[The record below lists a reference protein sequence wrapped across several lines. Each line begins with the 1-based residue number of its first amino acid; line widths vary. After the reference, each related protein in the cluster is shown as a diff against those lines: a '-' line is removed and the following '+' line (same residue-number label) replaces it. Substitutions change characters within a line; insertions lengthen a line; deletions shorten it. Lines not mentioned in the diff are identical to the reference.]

1 MAYDNIFCANGL
13 EHGSRDFACISAVCE
28 FVAVLS
34 AEVSPSMVVAEH
46 AAYGM
51 LVDEGGRYNY
61 VSVFELV
68 VEASQ
73 YVVGKSECF
82 EEGGIHFP
90 VGGDDSISAHGRSFV
105 V

>member
-13 EHGSRDFACISAVCE
+13 EHGSRDFAGIGAVSE
-28 FVAVLS
+28 FVAVLG
-34 AEVSPSMVVAEH
+34 AEVGPSVVVAEH

-61 VSVFELV
+61 VAVFELV

-73 YVVGKSECF
+73 HVVGKAECF
-82 EEGGIHFP
+82 
-90 VGGDDSISAHGRSFV
+90 
-105 V
+105 